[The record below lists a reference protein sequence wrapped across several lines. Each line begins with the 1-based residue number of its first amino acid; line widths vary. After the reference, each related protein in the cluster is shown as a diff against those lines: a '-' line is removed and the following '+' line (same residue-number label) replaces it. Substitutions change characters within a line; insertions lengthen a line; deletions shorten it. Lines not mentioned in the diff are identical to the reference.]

1 MSLEFALGPIDI
13 QLWRPA
19 NGGFSR
25 FRCSRAV
32 STLRSESRKT
42 TIFASPSSE
51 CRLVLEHQALN
62 LTHRPVRVER
72 SRDTHQRGARPM
84 RVST

>member
-51 CRLVLEHQALN
+51 CRLVLGFVYIQDFHWRRIVIQAAGCLE
-62 LTHRPVRVER
+62 VGM
-72 SRDTHQRGARPM
+72 DG
-84 RVST
+84 STGS